1 MVSSDRN
8 LTASEAARQLGASG
22 KALRL
27 YEQHG
32 LLAPGRTAAGYRQYR
47 ATDMARAGVIVALRK
62 LGLSVAE
69 VKAVLDGDT
78 QALVRALDMH
88 EARLLRDMAARAQ
101 QIARVREL
109 RAELRDGRMPAT
121 GALAQLLRDQRH
133 DEPGGA
139 PLDVGFALPWPWGG
153 EWFELK
159 DLPAITF
166 LTGPLGSGKTRL
178 ALQLAES
185 IPGATFVGLDRVA
198 PEGAPVL
205 ARASADDAARMAR
218 VERATAWMLDEGGEV
233 SADLRALL
241 VALDVDDT
249 VGDDVA
255 TVADAS
261 DAIGEAN
268 EANGKHTS
276 PVVVV
281 DMVEQ
286 GLNQATQEAL
296 IRFLRHRA
304 GMSSQR
310 LILMTRSVHIL
321 DLSAVGPNE
330 LLILCP
336 ANHAPPFSVA
346 PYPGARGYE
355 ALASCLAPIDVRA
368 RTQGMISWRP
378 PAT

>member
-8 LTASEAARQLGASG
+8 LTASEAAQQLGVSG

-32 LLAPGRTAAGYRQYR
+32 LLAPGRTAAGYRQYG
-47 ATDMARAGVIVALRK
+47 TNDMARAGEIVALRK
-62 LGLSVAE
+62 LGLSVAQ
-69 VKAVLDGDT
+69 VKAVLGGDA
-78 QALVRALDMH
+78 QALAGALELH
-88 EARLLRDMAARAQ
+88 EKMLLRDMAARAQ

-109 RAELRDGRMPAT
+109 RAELRDGRMPAA

-133 DEPGGA
+133 DAPGRV

-178 ALQLAES
+178 AMQFAES
-185 IPGATFVGLDRVA
+185 IPGASFVGLDRVA
-198 PEGAPVL
+198 PEGAL
-205 ARASADDAARMAR
+205 ALAQASADEAARVARVAR
-218 VERATAWMLDEGGEV
+218 VERATAWILEEGGEAG
-233 SADLRALL
+233 ADLRALL
-241 VALDVDDT
+241 MALDVD
-249 VGDDVA
+249 
-255 TVADAS
+255 
-261 DAIGEAN
+261 EAN
-268 EANGKHTS
+268 EKHIST
-276 PVVVV
+276 VGIV

-355 ALASCLAPIDVRA
+355 ALASCLAPVDVRA

-378 PAT
+378 PAV

>member
-8 LTASEAARQLGASG
+8 LTASEAAQQLGVSG

-32 LLAPGRTAAGYRQYR
+32 LLAPGRTAAGYRQYG
-47 ATDMARAGVIVALRK
+47 TNDMARAGEIVALRK
-62 LGLSVAE
+62 LGLSVAQ
-69 VKAVLDGDT
+69 VKAVLGGDA
-78 QALVRALDMH
+78 QVLAGALELH
-88 EARLLRDMAARAQ
+88 ETMLLRDMAARAQ

-109 RAELRDGRMPAT
+109 RAELRDGRMPAA
-121 GALAQLLRDQRH
+121 GALAQLLRDQR
-133 DEPGGA
+133 DDAPGRA
-139 PLDVGFALPWPWGG
+139 PLDVGFVLPWPWGG

-178 ALQLAES
+178 AMQLAES

-198 PEGAPVL
+198 PEGAPAL
-205 ARASADDAARMAR
+205 ADDAARVAR
-218 VERATAWMLDEGGEV
+218 VALATAWILEEGGES

-241 VALDVDDT
+241 MALDVD
-249 VGDDVA
+249 
-255 TVADAS
+255 
-261 DAIGEAN
+261 EAN
-268 EANGKHTS
+268 EKHIST
-276 PVVVV
+276 VVVV

-304 GMSSQR
+304 GRSSQR

-346 PYPGARGYE
+346 PHPGARGYE
-355 ALASCLAPIDVRA
+355 ALASCLAPVDVRA

-378 PAT
+378 PAV